1 MPWPDA
7 KLKADKSLLK
17 RTAFP
22 WTILRPGLLTED
34 AATGQIEMGHIPLSP
49 GIPVRVAVD
58 ACHADDGGSAQTS
71 PPLFWPSS
79 SAKTRRDSLWIS
91 PGAPRLLTRRST
103 LRSRRAK
110 RSSMPSYYHSTPLQC
125 RERVQPDLQRY
136 FSWTRIGPNAT
147 HDRCFV
153 LREPTPEYCERH
165 LRRLAR
171 VCFFCEAA
179 TPSTRPAPTDVS
191 QKK

>member
-34 AATGQIEMGHIPLSP
+34 AAAGQIEMGHIPLSP
-49 GIPVRVAVD
+49 GIPVRVAFD
-58 ACHADDGGSAQTS
+58 ACHADDGGSAQMS
-71 PPLFWPSS
+71 PPLFWLSS
-79 SAKTRRDSLWIS
+79 SAKTPRASLWIS
-91 PGAPRLLTRRST
+91 PGAPRPLTRRST

-110 RSSMPSYYHSTPLQC
+110 RSSMPSYYHSTSVQC
-125 RERVQPDLQRY
+125 REPVQPDLQRC

-147 HDRCFV
+147 TAVLSCVSQLRSIASDIRADLRASASSLKPPPRC
-153 LREPTPEYCERH
+153 
-165 LRRLAR
+165 
-171 VCFFCEAA
+171 
-179 TPSTRPAPTDVS
+179 APTDVR